1 MAKSP
6 IERTLDRIGNVVQ
19 DIFTGPSEP
28 PVVKSMNGS
37 TTGQTCLEKVG
48 MEARKTHLMRNEWR
62 KDLEYSKPLVLA
74 EYEIQTEF
82 KVSTADDDV
91 ATQLM
96 NTQQKEREKKLKA
109 QEKAKK
115 KADKKAR
122 KEEKV
127 QSQVAG
133 VPEDAQPAGANTK
146 TEPVETI
153 VLPEKQSYIP
163 VIGNDMFKHGF
174 GSDARE
180 YTNNANEAR
189 NNSYNR

>member
-28 PVVKSMNGS
+28 PVVKPMNSS

-96 NTQQKEREKKLKA
+96 NSQKKELEKEVKA
-109 QEKAKK
+109 QEKTKK
-115 KADKKAR
+115 KAEKKAR
-122 KEEKV
+122 NEAKK
-127 QSQVAG
+127 SNA
-133 VPEDAQPAGANTK
+133 VPDDVPQPGGEDKKLA
-146 TEPVETI
+146 PVETI
-153 VLPEKQSYIP
+153 IKPERQNLIP
-163 VIGNDMFKHGF
+163 VIGNNMFMHEF
-174 GSDARE
+174 GNQSRQSLKGLHDWSNDVYYE
-180 YTNNANEAR
+180 Q
-189 NNSYNR
+189 

>member
-28 PVVKSMNGS
+28 PVVKQMNAR
-37 TTGQTCLEKVG
+37 TTGQTCLEKAG

-96 NTQQKEREKKLKA
+96 NTQQKEREKELKA

-115 KADKKAR
+115 KADKKAK
-122 KEEKV
+122 KEAKK
-127 QSQVAG
+127 QSQVSG
-133 VPEDAQPAGANTK
+133 VPENAQPAGANTK
-146 TEPVETI
+146 TEPAETT
-153 VLPEKQSYIP
+153 VQPERQTLTQVVNSQAKQNYIP
-163 VIGNDMFKHGF
+163 NIGNEMFMHGF
-174 GSDARE
+174 GRV
-180 YTNNANEAR
+180 
-189 NNSYNR
+189 

>member
-28 PVVKSMNGS
+28 PIVKSMNGS

-96 NTQQKEREKKLKA
+96 NTNKEAQERQIKA
-109 QEKAKK
+109 QEKARK
-115 KADKKAR
+115 KAEKKAK
-122 KEEKV
+122 KEAKK
-127 QSQVAG
+127 
-133 VPEDAQPAGANTK
+133 ANTVK
-146 TEPVETI
+146 GVDVQPGGDNTKPAPTET
-153 VLPEKQSYIP
+153 LDGLHDWS
-163 VIGNDMFKHGF
+163 NDV
-174 GSDARE
+174 
-180 YTNNANEAR
+180 YY
-189 NNSYNR
+189 YNDY